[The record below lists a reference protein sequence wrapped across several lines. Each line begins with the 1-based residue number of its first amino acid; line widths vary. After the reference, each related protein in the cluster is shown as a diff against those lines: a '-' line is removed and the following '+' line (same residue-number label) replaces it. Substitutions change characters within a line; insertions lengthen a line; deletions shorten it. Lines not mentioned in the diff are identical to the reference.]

1 MVDMKKVT
9 NNQEYI
15 MARHSRMIGKV
26 LDIIEA
32 CLPEGNQLDKL
43 KRLMNNPMYDF
54 RNEMLKMDEFG
65 VPEDYK

>member
-1 MVDMKKVT
+1 MDISKVSQT
-9 NNQEYI
+9 EEYI

-32 CLPEGNQLDKL
+32 CLPEGNQLDKV
-43 KRLMNNPMYDF
+43 KRLINKPMYDF
-54 RNEMLKMDEFG
+54 RNEMLKMNECG